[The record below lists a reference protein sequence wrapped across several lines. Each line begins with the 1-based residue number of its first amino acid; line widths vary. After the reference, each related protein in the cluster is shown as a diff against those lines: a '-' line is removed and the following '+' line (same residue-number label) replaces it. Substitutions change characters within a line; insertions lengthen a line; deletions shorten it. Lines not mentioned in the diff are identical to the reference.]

1 MSAPASNGH
10 NAVNAEG
17 RLVHKEPSA
26 RQFDHLIGASGVR
39 GVRTQKGAF
48 PEAVVEAMQR
58 SMMKF
63 VRCATVRAGEIA
75 ISELRR
81 AP

>member
-1 MSAPASNGH
+1 VFFYVPRSGISAPDAMC
-10 NAVNAEG
+10 
-17 RLVHKEPSA
+17 HKEPSA
-26 RQFDHLIGASGVR
+26 RNSIASSGVSGVR
-39 GVRTQKGAF
+39 GVRRQKGAF
-48 PEAVVEAMQR
+48 PEAIAEAAQR